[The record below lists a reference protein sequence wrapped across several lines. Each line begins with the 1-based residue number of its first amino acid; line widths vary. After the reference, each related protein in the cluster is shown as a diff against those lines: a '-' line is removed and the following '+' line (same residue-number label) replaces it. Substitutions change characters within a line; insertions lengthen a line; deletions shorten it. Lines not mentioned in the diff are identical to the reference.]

1 MNNNGKILFF
11 NANDGKGIIIT
22 AKKEKISF
30 SVEDWDDFE
39 VMPSLGLEVCFK
51 YENSLASE
59 IVSLEN
65 YVEVDEIV
73 TTQEVAPEVPVKEPQ
88 EEHREPE
95 KPEEVNSSNTSLEEN
110 SSDLDKHEVLN
121 QETTD
126 FEEVPEEDSK
136 EHFETEKEIS
146 ELSPNID
153 IDEEIGERE
162 SSVTVTLNLSIAVK
176 NYFDVIKN
184 NIDRR
189 EAYRKVDGR
198 LNYLLIR
205 RFLWTTFNNLSE
217 IDLHIITPKIKAQS
231 DDLKAMAKIY
241 DDFMTKIKHPPLA
254 YEEVF
259 LSCQAEYMK
268 IKDGADKTIEKLNHL
283 KGSEKHVGGVLKI
296 KKDELEKE
304 IQSEEFGVLKEEL
317 KSLNGAYVDIVHMMA
332 ELDERYKHDMEL
344 LKEFEK
350 EYRED
355 FYELFNKAAVVYKKN
370 IVDILSAQAFMLDK
384 KLWDKAKGSKALKA
398 HFHKAGIDGEFNTK
412 TYLKYY
418 LDAQDA
424 TKLTGENKKLLELY
438 QYLVSLHKDYIM
450 IVASSAQD
458 AMDYE
463 VDIKRVD
470 KSFEVK
476 SFIDEISALKW
487 AMKNSVKV
495 LVLEDRLAK
504 INVESFLKYYK
515 KYILVI
521 PKIIVLGESV
531 KSDDYSVSK
540 LLSKGISPRVLAEN
554 VKELLPSK

>member
-51 YENSLASE
+51 YKNSLASE

-126 FEEVPEEDSK
+126 SEEVPEEDSK

>member
-1 MNNNGKILFF
+1 MKNNGKILFF

-22 AKKEKISF
+22 SAKEKIGF

-39 VMPSLGLEVCFK
+39 TMPSLGLEVCFM
-51 YENSLASE
+51 YENSTASQ

-65 YVEVDEIV
+65 YVEEDEV
-73 TTQEVAPEVPVKEPQ
+73 EAEEEAVTQEVTPSPEEPQEDTQEQEPQ
-88 EEHREPE
+88 EEQESQEEP
-95 KPEEVNSSNTSLEEN
+95 S
-110 SSDLDKHEVLN
+110 
-121 QETTD
+121 
-126 FEEVPEEDSK
+126 
-136 EHFETEKEIS
+136 EHFEDEKEIN
-146 ELSPNID
+146 ELGLDTKIE
-153 IDEEIGERE
+153 EEIGERE
-162 SSVTVTLNLSIAVK
+162 ESVTVTLNLSNAVR
-176 NYFDVIKN
+176 NYFDIIKE
-184 NIDRR
+184 NIDKRQ
-189 EAYRKVDGR
+189 AYTKVDGR

-231 DDLKAMAKIY
+231 DDLKAMSKIY

-268 IKDGADKTIEKLNHL
+268 IKDGAEKTIEKLTSL
-283 KGSEKHVGGVLKI
+283 KGTEKHVGSVLKV
-296 KKDELEKE
+296 KKEELSKN
-304 IQSEEFGVLKEEL
+304 IQTEEFDFLQEEL
-317 KSLNGAYVDIVHMMA
+317 KSMNGAYVDIVHMMA
-332 ELDERYKHDMEL
+332 ELDERYKHDMQL

-350 EYRED
+350 EYRDD
-355 FYELFNKAAVVYKKN
+355 FYELFSEAAVVYKKS
-370 IVDILSAQAFMLDK
+370 IIDILSAQAFMLDA
-384 KLWDKAKGSKALKA
+384 KLWEKAKGSKALKA

-418 LDAQDA
+418 LDAQDS
-424 TKLTGENKKLLELY
+424 TKLTQQNKKLLELY
-438 QYLVSLHKDYIM
+438 EYLVSLHKDCIM

-470 KSFEVK
+470 ESLEVK
-476 SFIDEISALKW
+476 SFIDEIVALKW
-487 AMKNSVKV
+487 AMKHSVKV

-504 INVESFLKYYK
+504 IHVESFLRYYK

-531 KSDDYSVSK
+531 KSEEYSISK
-540 LLSKGISPRVLAEN
+540 LLSKGISPRALADN
-554 VKELLPSK
+554 VQELLSDK